1 MALGAFLGGL
11 AQGGVNTYKMLE
23 DIESQ
28 KKRDQ
33 LLELQAQEMREK
45 ADERAQ
51 LRTAR
56 LDTLGRVGQENY
68 SGDLTKDAAIG
79 QEQAQGLQVNS
90 GDAAF
95 DAAVARSDAATL
107 RGNAKAQGAAIP
119 ELGKYTE
126 QQANQDY
133 TRRLRAID
141 PEKAQQ
147 YEASGYA
154 LKNAKRE
161 SDFNDEYDKLRDD
174 WNKKTGALMATFDST
189 FATDGPNGVIK
200 KMGPQFKQITGQ
212 DVNLVGN
219 NVVVGSGKDATKIPV
234 TQFREA
240 FEGAMAQH
248 YTSGFADE
256 LVKRGMFK
264 NPNEAVQYMLKQR
277 ELGIKDREAGIHEG
291 FYGKGGV
298 YERTHMA
305 AINNNR
311 RQTESEKINER
322 IEAGANAFMKG
333 NPGMTREEAIK
344 RSAQL
349 VTRDPEVRNT
359 VVTAADVNSFIQ
371 NNLDAVIEEDKTG
384 KKITLA
390 DLPADRRVAVAR
402 QALSGSAMGGDPG
415 LPEPTKPLIRQG
427 AAGTN
432 AGPGPTPDAK
442 VDPVRAAYD
451 RWQAAKGAW
460 YMPTPRANSE
470 VQRLEQEYMDALN
483 KSYQNRSK

>member
-277 ELGIKDREAGIHEG
+277 ELSIKDREAGIHEG

-305 AINNNR
+305 AVNNNR
-311 RQTESEKINER
+311 RQTAAEIMNDR

-333 NPGMTREEAIK
+333 NPGMTREEAIR

-349 VTRDPEVRNT
+349 ATRDPEARNT

-371 NNLDAVIEEDKTG
+371 NNMDAVVEVDRATG

-390 DLPADRRVAVAR
+390 DLPADRRVAIAR
-402 QALSGSAMGGDPG
+402 QALGGAPTQQGGGMPDLGKDGLGEPPKPG
-415 LPEPTKPLIRQG
+415 AGPKQAVPEPETKYIRSQNNRG
-427 AAGTN
+427 AYVY
-432 AGPGPTPDAK
+432 TPSPRGMTRAQWEELDAK
-442 VDPVRAAYD
+442 
-451 RWQAAKGAW
+451 K
-460 YMPTPRANSE
+460 S
-470 VQRLEQEYMDALN
+470 ALP
-483 KSYQNRSK
+483 Q

>member
-264 NPNEAVQYMLKQR
+264 NPSDAVQFMLKQR
-277 ELGIKDREAGIHEG
+277 EIDIKGREADIHQQ
-291 FYGKGGV
+291 FYGKGGT
-298 YERTHMA
+298 YERVHMA
-305 AINNNR
+305 RAGENR
-311 RQTESEKINER
+311 RQTAGEQMNEKID
-322 IEAGANAFMKG
+322 ALASAYMKG
-333 NPGMTREEAIK
+333 DPSLSKEEAI
-344 RSAQL
+344 RRAAQ
-349 VTRDPEVRNT
+349 VITRDPEARNS

-371 NNLDAVIEEDKTG
+371 NNLDAVIEVDKATG
-384 KKITLA
+384 KKVTLA
-390 DLPADRRVAVAR
+390 DLPADRRVAIAR
-402 QALSGSAMGGDPG
+402 QALGGGAMQGGPG
-415 LPEPTKPLIRQG
+415 PVMPEPTKPMVKPG
-427 AAGTN
+427 AE
-432 AGPGPTPDAK
+432 PGPAPAAAK
-442 VDPVRAAYD
+442 ADPVREAYD
-451 RWQAAKGAW
+451 RWQAAKGPW

-470 VQRLEQEYMDALN
+470 VQRLEKEYMDALHN
-483 KSYQNRSK
+483 SYQTRK